1 MLFFSWGEHTCL
13 ATPNNV
19 RGLLG
24 DHMIPQ
30 SPNHSHSATTDI
42 EESIPVHEDSS
53 SSALSTDKLPQAIA
67 LQVPVHTASQCRLV
81 M

>member
-19 RGLLG
+19 RGLPG

-30 SPNHSHSATTDI
+30 SPNHSYSAATDI
-42 EESIPVHEDSS
+42 EESILVHEDSS
-53 SSALSTDKLPQAIA
+53 SSTPSTDKLPQAIA
-67 LQVPVHTASQCRLV
+67 LQVSVHTAN
-81 M
+81 